1 MRGAGTLG
9 AVPTSATRPRD
20 PGLAPFLYGM
30 DRERGDV
37 PH

>member
-1 MRGAGTLG
+1 VTGR
-9 AVPTSATRPRD
+9 ATTPLAPRPPW

-37 PH
+37 PD